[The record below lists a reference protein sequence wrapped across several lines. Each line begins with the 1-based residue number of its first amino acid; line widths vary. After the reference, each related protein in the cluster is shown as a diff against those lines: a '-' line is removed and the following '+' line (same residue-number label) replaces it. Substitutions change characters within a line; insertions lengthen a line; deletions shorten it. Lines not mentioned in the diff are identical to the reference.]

1 MMNRILLKAFIA
13 SFLSINSSIL
23 MAEDNQ
29 FKGRIFAQIVE
40 PNGHV
45 YHAIEGFENSGQFSK
60 KQFLKFRQERGQKV
74 AMVGNK
80 IIFDGEN
87 QNKYHLTVEV
97 DEKNNERFL
106 AKVKLFENSLEFDDK
121 SQKKIV
127 VSNLI
132 KHAELKGKL
141 NSSSKYQFVDDN
153 QVNFNIEMNIDK
165 VFNEEELRKRLEK
178 FLPSKR

>member
-1 MMNRILLKAFIA
+1 MNRIFLSVFIA
-13 SFLSINSSIL
+13 VLLIFNSSFLQ
-23 MAEDNQ
+23 AENNQ

-45 YHAIEGFENSGQFSK
+45 YHAIEGFENTGQFSK

-74 AMVGNK
+74 AMIGNK
-80 IIFDGEN
+80 IVFDGEN

-106 AKVKLFENSLEFDDK
+106 AKVKLFENSLEFDEK
-121 SQKKIV
+121 SQKKVV

-153 QVNFNIEMNIDK
+153 QVNFIIELNIDK
-165 VFNEEELRKRLEK
+165 VFSKEELKKRLEQY
-178 FLPSKR
+178 LPSEK